1 MAEGYSPGGLK
12 NLISSSQDYCAQQ
25 FFSEAMFLP
34 VNDLT

>member
-25 FFSEAMFLP
+25 FFSEAMFCLSM
-34 VNDLT
+34 V